1 MIEKLG
7 YINLFLLMVYTFFSI
22 GRISGGKKKNI
33 VFFFFIGILILV
45 SYFFKM
51 EILFPLGGI
60 LLIIFQLFYDD
71 EPFKLQIVWSLPLV
85 IIASILSVVLDLRY
99 FSLILG
105 ALIFLLLSIKK
116 GQKSLRY
123 LLPPLVII
131 ALCYFIEMD
140 ILKISVVI
148 ILIVYLDSVI
158 TNALSEVEISS
169 EAFKNKVLTSQY
181 NEIKNIYMQMRG
193 YRHDYHSHIQTMKA
207 HLKSNNLSLLNSYL
221 NELENELTSIDLIVN
236 TENRMLDAILNSK
249 LTLAKKHGI
258 KCDVKVKLEEK
269 VTISD
274 TDLCIILGN
283 LLDNAIEA
291 CDEIKMSDRY
301 IRLYLDSFNK
311 QFYLSI
317 QNSAKE
323 ILSFNE
329 KNYISTKRGNHG
341 LGMKRVALIVENYNG
356 FLNLQNEPGIFA
368 VEVTLPL
375 KN

>member
-7 YINLFLLMVYTFFSI
+7 YINLFLLMVYIFFSV

-51 EILFPLGGI
+51 EILFPLGGM

-85 IIASILSVVLDLRY
+85 IIASILSLVLNLGY

-123 LLPPLVII
+123 LLPPLVVI

-148 ILIVYLDSVI
+148 ILILYLDSVI

-258 KCDVKVKLEEK
+258 KCDVKVNLEEK

-291 CDEIKMSDRY
+291 CDEIKLSDRY

-311 QFYLSI
+311 QFYLSL